1 LKISKEI
8 GNRAEDKA
16 VEYLQT
22 LGYSI
27 VERNFYSHYGEID
40 IIALKEEVF
49 HFIEVKYSKRS
60 LPYERIT
67 YSKLQKILKTIEYFL
82 YKNNIQKEYQIDALF
97 LNDYEI
103 KIVENIT
110 FFG

>member
-8 GNRAEDKA
+8 GNKAEDKA
-16 VEYLQT
+16 TEYLEQ
-22 LGYSI
+22 LGYLI

-40 IIALKEEVF
+40 IIALKEETF
-49 HFIEVKYSKRS
+49 HFIEVKYSKNS

-67 YSKLQKILKTIEYFL
+67 PSKLQKILKTMEYFL
-82 YKNNIQKEYQIDALF
+82 YKNNVQKEYQVDAIF
-97 LNDYEI
+97 LNDSEI
-103 KIVENIT
+103 KMVENIT